1 MDARSYVWTP
11 GKRARLDSI
20 DPGDTGAYA
29 DKHEAK
35 DKLDADIKK
44 LTKLQDVLSAGAEH
58 GILIIFQGMDS
69 AGKDSAIKHVMSG
82 VNPQGVDVHSFREP
96 TDEEK
101 RHDYL
106 WRCARVLPE
115 RGRMGIFNRSYF
127 EEVLIVRVHPELL
140 GPRLAARATPAFWKR
155 RYRDI
160 NDFERYL
167 LDNRI
172 HVLKFFLYIS
182 KEEQAKRLLARLER
196 PDKLWKFSSSDL
208 QQRKYWPLY
217 MKAYEDM
224 LNATS
229 TPWAPWHVIPSDH
242 KWYAHAAIADVI
254 VDAMRSLK
262 LAYPPPAPG
271 MRDALRAAK
280 RKLEKG

>member
-1 MDARSYVWTP
+1 MDTRSLVWTP
-11 GKRARLDSI
+11 GKRSRLRDV
-20 DPGDTGAYA
+20 DPADTNGYA
-29 DKHEAK
+29 GKHEAR
-35 DKLDADIKK
+35 DKLRADIKK
-44 LTKLQDVLSAGAEH
+44 LSKLQDVLSAGAEH

-69 AGKDSAIKHVMSG
+69 AGKDSAVKHVMSG
-82 VNPQGVDVHSFREP
+82 VNPQGIDVHSFRQP
-96 TDEEK
+96 TEEER

-140 GPRLAARATPAFWKR
+140 GPRLAAGASSAFWKR

-160 NDFERYL
+160 NGFERYL
-167 LDNRI
+167 VDNRI

-196 PDKLWKFSSSDL
+196 PDKYWKFSAADL
-208 QQRKYWPLY
+208 QQRKYWPAY

-229 TPWAPWHVIPSDH
+229 TPWAPWNVIPADH
-242 KWYAHAAIADVI
+242 KWFAHVAIADII
-254 VDAMRSLK
+254 VRELRSLK
-262 LAYPPPAPG
+262 LAYPSLPSG
-271 MRDALRAAK
+271 LRKALRAAK